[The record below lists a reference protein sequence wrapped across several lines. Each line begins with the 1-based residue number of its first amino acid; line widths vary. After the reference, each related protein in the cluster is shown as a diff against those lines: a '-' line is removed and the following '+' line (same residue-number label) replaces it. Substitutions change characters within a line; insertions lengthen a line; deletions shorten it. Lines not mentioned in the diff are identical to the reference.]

1 LRAVFPLPARIGDP
15 LAGPP
20 SSTSGSLSISG
31 RAPSLAAAL
40 SFSRLLVMSAR
51 TSPSRRQ
58 LVFINRLIAMDRTVA
73 ETKTKMLGFQSK
85 HERSQM
91 SIDASMT
98 MREYA
103 GQRWPAMNHKG
114 RMSRLATV
122 LGLGHRRVRSIYQN
136 EPGVR
141 LRAEEMA
148 AIRALQVRKIEEA
161 NRDDFAA
168 LQDRVARLEA
178 ALLAVDQE
186 FHQPQ
191 MAGLREAI
199 DGGRGR
205 NVAVSAFR
213 RTKGD

>member
-1 LRAVFPLPARIGDP
+1 
-15 LAGPP
+15 
-20 SSTSGSLSISG
+20 
-31 RAPSLAAAL
+31 
-40 SFSRLLVMSAR
+40 
-51 TSPSRRQ
+51 
-58 LVFINRLIAMDRTVA
+58 
-73 ETKTKMLGFQSK
+73 MLGFQSK

-103 GQRWPAMNHKG
+103 GRRWPTMNHKG
-114 RMSRLATV
+114 RMNRLASI

-136 EPGVR
+136 EAGVR
-141 LRAEEMA
+141 LRADEMA
-148 AIRALQVRKIEEA
+148 AIQALRVRKIEEA

-178 ALLAVDQE
+178 ALLAADQE

-199 DGGRGR
+199 NGGRGG
-205 NVAVSAFR
+205 NVPDAAFGQHKR
-213 RTKGD
+213 A